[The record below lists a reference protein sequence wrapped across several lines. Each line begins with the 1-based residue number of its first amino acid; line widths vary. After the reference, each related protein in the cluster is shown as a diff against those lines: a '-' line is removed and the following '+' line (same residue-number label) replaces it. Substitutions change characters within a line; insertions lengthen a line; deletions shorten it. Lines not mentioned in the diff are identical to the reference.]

1 MRVTNKMLTSSLM
14 GNVNNNLNLMQKYE
28 NQLSSKVKVDK
39 ISDDPVAAAKILKA
53 RSELK
58 SQQQYSSNML
68 YTGGWLRSIDD
79 ALADVSDVFVRAR
92 TIAVSGSNGAT
103 SVESSKA
110 LGVEVNSIIDELV
123 HIANTDYNGS
133 YIFAGGESKVV
144 PFTTVSADGNNVTAV
159 KFITNVTANL
169 EKANLQKVEISKG
182 VTIDLAAGQMTFHT
196 DSSGAADINYA
207 FTTLID
213 LRDHLMNGNQQEV
226 NDLIAKLDRLN
237 DQVISERAVV
247 GAKSNRVE
255 QAQDRVDSFNM
266 SLNNLISTLGDTDY
280 LETSALLSSQRAV
293 YEASLMVGANIIQPS
308 LLKFLK

>member
-213 LRDHLMNGNQQEV
+213 LRDHLMNGYQQEV

>member
-1 MRVTNKMLTSSLM
+1 MRVTNRMLTSSLM

-58 SQQQYSSNML
+58 SQQQYSANML
-68 YTGGWLRSIDD
+68 YTGGWLSSIDD
-79 ALADVSDVFVRAR
+79 ALASVSDVFVRAR

-110 LGVEVNSIIDELV
+110 LGAEVDSIIDELV

-133 YIFAGGESKVV
+133 YIFAGGESEVV
-144 PFTTVSADGNNVTAV
+144 PFTTVPADGNNVTAV
-159 KFITNVTANL
+159 KFIANDAANL

-196 DSSGAADINYA
+196 DSSGATDINYA

-226 NDLIAKLDRLN
+226 NDLIAKIDRLN

>member
-226 NDLIAKLDRLN
+226 NDLIAKIDRLN

>member
-58 SQQQYSSNML
+58 SQQQYSANML
-68 YTGGWLRSIDD
+68 YTGGWLSSIDD
-79 ALADVSDVFVRAR
+79 ALASVSDVFVRAR
-92 TIAVSGSNGAT
+92 TIAVYGSNGAT
-103 SVESSKA
+103 SVESCKA
-110 LGVEVNSIIDELV
+110 LGVEVDSIIDELV

-144 PFTTVSADGNNVTAV
+144 PFTTVQADGNNVTAV
-159 KFITNVTANL
+159 KFITNDAANL

-196 DSSGAADINYA
+196 DSSGATDINYA

-226 NDLIAKLDRLN
+226 NDLIAKIDRLN

-266 SLNNLISTLGDTDY
+266 SLNNIISTLGDTDY